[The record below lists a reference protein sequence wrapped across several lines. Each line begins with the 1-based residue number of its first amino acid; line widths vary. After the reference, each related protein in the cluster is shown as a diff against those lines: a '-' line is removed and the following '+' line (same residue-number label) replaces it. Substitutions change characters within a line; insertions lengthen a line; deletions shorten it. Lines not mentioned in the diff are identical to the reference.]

1 MGIALTDDHRE
12 LAEVARGF
20 LTSHKARSAAR
31 SFLDAPEE
39 SRPPF
44 WQGIVELGW
53 LGLHIDEEHGGS
65 GYGLPELVVVIDE
78 LGRAVAPGP
87 FVPTVIASAV
97 IAKDGTAEQKSRL
110 LPGLID
116 GTITAGIGLDGQVRI
131 NDGVADG
138 EAGLVFGAGL
148 GDLLLVAAGD
158 DVLVVERDR
167 AGVSVEVPEN
177 LDPTRRSGRVQLQNV
192 SVSDDDILS
201 GARESAL
208 ARARTLLAAEA
219 VGGAADCV
227 DAAQS
232 PRFRRSSIIART
244 CWSVRSRRSRRY
256 GMPPVLQQRTRT
268 SSGWRPL
275 RRRRWRFRHT
285 RATRN

>member
-20 LTSHKARSAAR
+20 LSSQKARAAAR
-31 SFLDAPEE
+31 SLLDAPEE
-39 SRPPF
+39 SLPPF
-44 WQGIVELGW
+44 WQGLAELGW

-116 GTITAGIGLDGQVRI
+116 GTVTAGIGLDGQVGL

-148 GDLLLVAAGD
+148 GDLLLIAAGD
-158 DVLVVERDR
+158 SGLGVGRGR
-167 AGVSVEVPEN
+167 AGVA
-177 LDPTRRSGRVQLQNV
+177 G
-192 SVSDDDILS
+192 
-201 GARESAL
+201 
-208 ARARTLLAAEA
+208 
-219 VGGAADCV
+219 GGATCGWWIATVPVWRWRC
-227 DAAQS
+227 
-232 PRFRRSSIIART
+232 RRTWIRPGVPDGCS
-244 CWSVRSRRSRRY
+244 C
-256 GMPPVLQQRTRT
+256 RT
-268 SSGWRPL
+268 SASAATI
-275 RRRRWRFRHT
+275 FC
-285 RATRN
+285 RALG